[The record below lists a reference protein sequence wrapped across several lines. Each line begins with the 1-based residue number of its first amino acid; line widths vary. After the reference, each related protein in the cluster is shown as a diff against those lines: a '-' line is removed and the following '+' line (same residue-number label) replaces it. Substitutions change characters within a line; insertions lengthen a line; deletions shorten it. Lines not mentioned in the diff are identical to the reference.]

1 MRAVDSGGAGD
12 TGKKTGIHASLI
24 EDQEADMQFIELA
37 TKRYS
42 VRSYKAEPVEDD
54 KLQSV
59 LQAARL
65 APTAANRQAFRL
77 IVIPTRSRESELL
90 RIYNRPWFVQAP
102 VVICICAIPN
112 EAWVRSDGKN
122 YGDVDAAIVMDH
134 LVLAAADLGL
144 GTCWIG
150 AFHEDEV
157 KKLLNIPEEIRVVGL
172 LTVGYPAET
181 ALRKKSRY
189 ELGKIVYY
197 DQWGKREDSSL

>member
-1 MRAVDSGGAGD
+1 LGAVCSRGAGD
-12 TGKKTGIHASLI
+12 TGKKPRIHALLI

-42 VRSYKAEPVEDD
+42 VRSYRANPVEDD
-54 KLQSV
+54 ELQSV

-77 IVIPTRSRESELL
+77 IVILTKNRESELL
-90 RIYNRPWFVQAP
+90 RIYNKSWFVQAP

-122 YGDVDAAIVMDH
+122 YSDVDAAIVMDH

-150 AFHEDEV
+150 AFDPVAAREV
-157 KKLLNIPEEIRVVGL
+157 LGIPEQAEPIAFTPL
-172 LTVGYPAET
+172 GYPADQSR
-181 ALRKKSRY
+181 AKKRK
-189 ELGKIVYY
+189 
-197 DQWGKREDSSL
+197 SLDDLVKHNHW

>member
-1 MRAVDSGGAGD
+1 
-12 TGKKTGIHASLI
+12 
-24 EDQEADMQFIELA
+24 MQFVELA

-77 IVIPTRSRESELL
+77 IVIPTKSRESELL
-90 RIYNRPWFVQAP
+90 RIYNRSWFVQAP

-122 YGDVDAAIVMDH
+122 YSDVDAAIVMDH
-134 LVLAAADLGL
+134 LILAGADLGL
-144 GTCWIG
+144 GTCWVG
-150 AFHEDEV
+150 AFDPVAAREV
-157 KKLLNIPEEIRVVGL
+157 LGIPEQAEPIAFTPL
-172 LTVGYPAET
+172 GYPADQSR
-181 ALRKKSRY
+181 AKKRK
-189 ELGKIVYY
+189 
-197 DQWGKREDSSL
+197 SLDDLVKHNHW

>member
-1 MRAVDSGGAGD
+1 
-12 TGKKTGIHASLI
+12 LI

-54 KLQSV
+54 RLQSV
-59 LQAARL
+59 LEAARL

-77 IVIPTRSRESELL
+77 IVVLTKSRESELL

-102 VVICICAIPN
+102 VVICICAVPN

-134 LVLAAADLGL
+134 LILAAADLGL

-150 AFHEDEV
+150 AFDPVAAREV
-157 KKLLNIPEEIRVVGL
+157 LGIPEQVDPIAFTPL
-172 LTVGYPAET
+172 GYPADQSRPKK
-181 ALRKKSRY
+181 RKNLDDLVKYSH
-189 ELGKIVYY
+189 
-197 DQWGKREDSSL
+197 W

>member
-1 MRAVDSGGAGD
+1 
-12 TGKKTGIHASLI
+12 
-24 EDQEADMQFIELA
+24 MQFTELA

-122 YGDVDAAIVMDH
+122 YSDVDAAIVMDH

-144 GTCWIG
+144 GTCWVG
-150 AFHEDEV
+150 AFDPVAAREV
-157 KKLLNIPEEIRVVGL
+157 LGIPEQAEPIAFTPL
-172 LTVGYPAET
+172 GYPADQSP
-181 ALRKKSRY
+181 AKRRKN
-189 ELGKIVYY
+189 LDDLV
-197 DQWGKREDSSL
+197 KRNHW